1 MTGANTSTEAEI
13 ARRALEEVC
22 SSRNEAGFDELY
34 SENFID
40 HVNQSVYHGR
50 NGARQSVAGY
60 RRIFGDDYRFTV
72 HEQIVDGN
80 RVCSRFSLSG
90 TYRGRDVEF
99 WGLVTSRI
107 ENGQIVEDWAAT
119 DTLAIARQ
127 LGLWRTGVL
136 AIREFRKIVAAH

>member
-1 MTGANTSTEAEI
+1 M
-13 ARRALEEVC
+13 C
-22 SSRNEAGFDELY
+22 SSRYESGFDELY
-34 SENFID
+34 GENFID

-50 NGARQSVAGY
+50 AGARQSVAGY

-80 RVCSRFSLSG
+80 RVCSRFTVAG
-90 TYRGRDVEF
+90 TYRRRDVEF

-127 LGLWRTGVL
+127 LGLWRSVIL
-136 AIREFRKIVAAH
+136 AISEFRNIVAAR